1 MFTMKRMT
9 YNRERLLFR
18 RQFILGPRFVEGF
31 PTWRRVQVRPTIRLT
46 VHPDLPVCRVET
58 SGRSVTLLGYVLDPH
73 EPWATDTDILN
84 RLIRRVESG
93 ETRRNLVQLTYPFG
107 GRWILIVDDGRD
119 PWLFNDP
126 LGYRQVF
133 YTHATAHGV
142 WCASQPG
149 LLAELLDLTIDREA
163 LTFIRA
169 YRRTEP
175 EYVWPGDGSLFQE
188 VHHLLPNHYLNLH
201 AGTPQRFWPDRE
213 LPTRTLEGVVEENAH
228 LLEALIESASHRFE
242 LALTVTAGRD
252 TRLLL
257 AASKAI
263 WHRLYCFTTMHWH
276 LTSDHRD
283 VQIPSRLLPR
293 LGVRHHVI
301 KCPSRMN
308 KEFRETYER
317 NVSAAHDVYG
327 PIAEGLCHQYPQDKV
342 CMQGTGSPLTYF
354 PIELRRWREDSG
366 KDTSPETLAWFM
378 ERWVGL
384 PRGQAFA
391 LQALDRWLSGA
402 DQSGVDIVDLFY
414 WENRE
419 GNWAAMGQSECDIAQ
434 EAFVP
439 YNCRLF
445 LANALS
451 VPEALRGGPSY
462 TLQDNMTRYLKPE
475 VLGEP
480 INPPYRH
487 TAVSTVRE
495 FLNSPVRKDLDW
507 LYSRTIGTWRE
518 NGLRPWMGFTH
529 RYD

>member
-1 MFTMKRMT
+1 MARARYDK
-9 YNRERLLFR
+9 ERLLFR
-18 RQFILGPRFVEGF
+18 RQFVLGPRFIEDF
-31 PTWRRVQVRPTIRLT
+31 QNWTRLSVRPAINITL
-46 VHPDLPVCRVET
+46 HPDLPAYQARRG
-58 SGRSVTLLGYVLDPH
+58 SMSITLLGYILDPYRPR
-73 EPWATDTDILN
+73 ESDAQIVN
-84 RLIRRVESG
+84 RLLASLQVKGVAETVIES
-93 ETRRNLVQLTYPFG
+93 TYPLG
-107 GRWILIVDDGRD
+107 GRWILVVDDGSTVLLFTD
-119 PWLFNDP
+119 PV
-126 LGYRQVF
+126 GYRQAF
-133 YTHATAHGV
+133 YSRSASGV
-142 WCASQPG
+142 WCASQPR
-149 LLAELLDLTIDREA
+149 LLADILRLRVDQEA
-163 LTFIRA
+163 LAFIQA
-169 YRRTEP
+169 YRRREP
-175 EYVWPGDGSLFQE
+175 EYWWPGDSSLYKE
-188 VHHLLPNHYLNLH
+188 VRHLLPNHFLTLQ
-201 AGTPQRFWPDRE
+201 AGMPHRFWPDHE
-213 LPTRTLEGVVEENAH
+213 LPARTLERVVEENAR
-228 LLEALIESASHRFE
+228 LLEGLIQSAANRFE

-252 TRLLL
+252 SRLLL
-257 AASKAI
+257 AASKAF

-293 LGVRHHVI
+293 LGIRHHVI
-301 KCPSRMN
+301 KCPSRMD
-308 KEFRETYER
+308 KEFRETYKR

-354 PIELRRWREDSG
+354 PIELRRWREDAG

-419 GNWAAMGQSECDIAQ
+419 GNWAAMAQLEGDIAQ

-451 VPEALRGGPSY
+451 VPETLRSPPSFTLHDAL
-462 TLQDNMTRYLKPE
+462 TRYLKPE
-475 VLGEP
+475 VLCEP
-480 INPPYRH
+480 INPPIRH
-487 TAVSTVRE
+487 TAISTVRE
-495 FLNSPVRKDLDW
+495 FLRNPIPKDLDW

-518 NGLRPWMGFTH
+518 EGLLQWVGFSQP
-529 RYD
+529 

>member
-1 MFTMKRMT
+1 MRPMKYDT
-9 YNRERLLFR
+9 QRLLFR
-18 RQFILGPRFVEGF
+18 RQFVLGPRFIAGL
-31 PTWRRVQVRPTIRLT
+31 PNWKRLSVRATINITL
-46 VHPDLPVCRVET
+46 HPDLPACQARKGGM
-58 SGRSVTLLGYVLDPH
+58 SISLLGYILDPYR
-73 EPWATDTDILN
+73 PQASDADIVE
-84 RLIRRVESG
+84 RLLSDLEAGRTAEAVIES
-93 ETRRNLVQLTYPFG
+93 TYPLG
-107 GRWILIVDDGRD
+107 GRWILVVDDGSTVLLFTD
-119 PWLFNDP
+119 PI
-126 LGYRQVF
+126 GYRQAF
-133 YTHATAHGV
+133 YSLAASSV
-142 WCASQPG
+142 WCGSQPG
-149 LLAELLDLTIDREA
+149 ILAEVLDLRVDPGA
-163 LTFIRA
+163 SAFIRA
-169 YRRTEP
+169 YRRRQP
-175 EYVWPGDGSLFQE
+175 EYWWPGDSSLYKE
-188 VHHLLPNHYLNLH
+188 VRHLLPNHYLDLQT
-201 AGTPQRFWPDRE
+201 GTPHRFWPHHE
-213 LPTRTLEGVVEENAH
+213 LPERTVEEVVPENARLLEG
-228 LLEALIESASHRFE
+228 LIESASHRFE

-276 LTSDHRD
+276 LTSDHPD